1 MPQARIKRGWQQAEL
16 AFRAGLT
23 TSHTS
28 HIETGHTKVALPTL
42 VKIANSLSVSIDEL
56 LYDNLDMVK
65 PVYDKRIAEEL
76 SDCDA
81 AELEAFL
88 DIIRSTK
95 KVIRQ
100 TRKAM

>member
-1 MPQARIKRGWQQAEL
+1 M
-16 AFRAGLT
+16 
-23 TSHTS
+23 
-28 HIETGHTKVALPTL
+28 ALPTL